1 MKGKANGIKP
11 CLKNGY
17 MVVVRIN
24 LRDNQGNVID
34 KNKNWIVTAFDS
46 SKKQGDKKGEL
57 PSDVT

>member
-1 MKGKANGIKP
+1 MD
-11 CLKNGY
+11 
-17 MVVVRIN
+17 VVRIN

>member
-1 MKGKANGIKP
+1 
-11 CLKNGY
+11 

-34 KNKNWIVTAFDS
+34 KTAFDS

>member
-1 MKGKANGIKP
+1 
-11 CLKNGY
+11 

-34 KNKNWIVTAFDS
+34 KNKNWIVTAFHS

>member
-1 MKGKANGIKP
+1 
-11 CLKNGY
+11 

-46 SKKQGDKKGEL
+46 SKKQGGRQERRI
-57 PSDVT
+57 TI